1 MIVKSFE
8 LKKVSLDNKI
18 FLIYGE
24 NDGLK
29 KEIRTEISKQF
40 QGKEVNYDE
49 NEIIKNFD
57 EFANLIKNH
66 SLFDDK
72 KIITINRCTEKISE
86 IIFKIIDYKI
96 DDVIIIETGILEKKS
111 KLRSFFEKSKE
122 FVIIPTYKDEYQSLV
137 RIARD
142 FFLKNKINISQETI
156 NLLVSRC
163 NGDRGYLKL
172 ELNKISNYITDKKNI
187 SLKEIY
193 TLTNL
198 SENYTAAELVDSSL
212 AKNFQKTCS
221 ILDEGNYSQ
230 EDAFLILRIFLQK
243 SKRILSIL
251 DKINDG
257 KNIDN
262 AIQEHRPPIFWKD
275 KPIIK
280 KQIQLWKYDKIQEI
294 ISKINSLEIM
304 IKKNNSLSII
314 LLKDFIY
321 EIVNIRPNNSF

>member
-8 LKKVSLDNKI
+8 IKKISLDSKI

-29 KEIRTEISKQF
+29 KEIRTEITKQF
-40 QGKEVNYDE
+40 QGKVVNYDE
-49 NEIIKNFD
+49 GDIVKNFE
-57 EFANLIKNH
+57 EFTNLIKNH
-66 SLFDDK
+66 SLFEDK

-86 IIFKIIDYKI
+86 IIFEIIDHNV
-96 DDVIIIETGILEKKS
+96 DDVIFINSGILEKKS
-111 KLRSFFEKSKE
+111 KLRIFFEKSNE
-122 FVIIPTYKDEYQSLV
+122 FVIIPTYKDEHISLI
-137 RIARD
+137 RITRD
-142 FFLKNKINISQETI
+142 FFLKNKISISQETV
-156 NLLVSRC
+156 NLLVNRC
-163 NGDRGYLKL
+163 NGDRGYLRL
-172 ELNKISNYITDKKNI
+172 ELDKIYNYLLDKKSI

-198 SENYTAAELVDSSL
+198 SENYTAAEIVDSSL

-221 ILDEGNYSQ
+221 ILNESNYSQ

-243 SKRILSIL
+243 CKRILSIL
-251 DKINDG
+251 DMMNAG
-257 KNIDN
+257 KNLDS
-262 AIQEHRPPIFWKD
+262 AIQEHKPPIFWKD

-280 KQIQLWKYDKIQEI
+280 QQIQLWTYEKIQKI
-294 ISKINSLEIM
+294 ISQINSLEVM

-321 EIVNIRPNNSF
+321 EVINIRPNNSF

>member
-8 LKKVSLDNKI
+8 LKKISKNTKI

-24 NDGLK
+24 NEGLK
-29 KEIRTEISKQF
+29 KEISNKITKQF

-49 NEIIKNFD
+49 NEVIKNFE

-72 KIITINRCTEKISE
+72 KIITVNRCSEKISE
-86 IIFKIIDYKI
+86 IIFSIINQKI
-96 DDVIIIETGILEKKS
+96 DDVIIINSGILEKKS
-111 KLRSFFEKSKE
+111 KLRNFFEKSNE
-122 FVIIPTYKDEYQSLV
+122 FVIIPTYKDEYLSLM

-142 FFLKNKINISQETI
+142 FFFLKKINISQETI

-172 ELNKISNYITDKKNI
+172 ELDKISNYMVDKKSI
-187 SLKEIY
+187 SLKEIF

-221 ILDEGNYSQ
+221 ILNESNYSK
-230 EDAFLILRIFLQK
+230 EDTFLILRIFLQK

-251 DKINDG
+251 DTMNDG
-257 KNIDN
+257 KNLDS
-262 AIQEHRPPIFWKD
+262 AIQEHKPPIFWKD
-275 KPIIK
+275 KPIVK
-280 KQIQLWKYDKIQEI
+280 QQIQLWTCGKIQKI

-321 EIVNIRPNNSF
+321 EVVNIRTNNSF